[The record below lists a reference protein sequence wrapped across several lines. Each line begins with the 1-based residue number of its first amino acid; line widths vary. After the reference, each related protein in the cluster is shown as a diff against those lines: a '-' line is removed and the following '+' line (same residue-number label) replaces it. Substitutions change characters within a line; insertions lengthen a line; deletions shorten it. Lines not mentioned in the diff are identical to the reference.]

1 MKKGFLTVCI
11 GILSFGL
18 LFGGCGETSAKPAA
32 VYGFCPSLGVV
43 QGSRDGNFYYLETP
57 QSAKG
62 GGYQLLLA
70 NSDYNDTARELFV
83 SLRLSDLNEDHTG
96 FIDRFYG
103 REDVELPTV
112 SAETQPLK
120 RLTYS
125 VGNGG
130 YDTDALLSEDDVYLD
145 YSGIFQL
152 DAISEELPLQVEWMG
167 LTLAFTLP
175 AHPGA
180 DAIEAL
186 GAILPEE
193 NGVSLVAIEGTR
205 DSEAVLYLAPYTDG
219 SVYQGAY
226 FGELNH
232 KTGARLV
239 HRETGEVVAGT
250 LTRLFDTSAVFDYI
264 LPPNS
269 ALSDYDLQVDIG
281 LNLMYESKPLSVS
294 LQTQPVA
301 LELPI
306 PYQLV
311 LQDVQLQEQN
321 GENQLT
327 LCAALEASEG
337 TLSPLT
343 GMRLYAQ
350 KPDGTRQQ
358 LLPLDNKGTYTAAW
372 DSKIAQL
379 TLFLHLD
386 NILAQQTGTIPL
398 SLI

>member
-1 MKKGFLTVCI
+1 MKKGSLMVLTGLLLLC
-11 GILSFGL
+11 L
-18 LFGGCGETSAKPAA
+18 LFGGCGENSAEPAA

-57 QSAKG
+57 QSAEG
-62 GGYQLLLA
+62 GGYQLLLE
-70 NSDYNDTARELFV
+70 NSDYNDTTRKLFV

-103 REDVELPTV
+103 REDIALPTV
-112 SAETQPLK
+112 SADAQPLK

-125 VGNGG
+125 VGDGG
-130 YDTDALLSEDDVYLD
+130 YDTDALLSQDDVYLD
-145 YSGIFQL
+145 YSGTFQL
-152 DAISEELPLQVEWMG
+152 DAISEEMPLQVEWMG
-167 LTLAFTLP
+167 LTLAFTLQ

-180 DAIEAL
+180 DSIEAL
-186 GAILPEE
+186 GAALPEE
-193 NGVSLVAIEGTR
+193 NGVSLMAIEGTR
-205 DSEAVLYLAPYTDG
+205 DGEAVLYLTPYTDG
-219 SVYQGAY
+219 SVYKGAY
-226 FGELNH
+226 FGEINY

-239 HRETGEVVAGT
+239 HRETGDVVAGT
-250 LTRLFDTSAVFDYI
+250 LSLLYTSAVFDYI

-281 LNLMYESKPLSVS
+281 LNLTYESKPLSVS

-358 LLPLDNKGTYTAAW
+358 LLPLDNEGTYTAVW
-372 DSKIAQL
+372 DSQTEQTTIFVL
-379 TLFLHLD
+379 ID
-386 NILAQQTGTIPL
+386 NIPAQISGAIQL
-398 SLI
+398 EK

>member
-1 MKKGFLTVCI
+1 MKKGSLMVLTGLLLLC
-11 GILSFGL
+11 L
-18 LFGGCGETSAKPAA
+18 LFGGCGENSAEPAA

-57 QSAKG
+57 QSAEG
-62 GGYQLLLA
+62 GGYQLLLE
-70 NSDYNDTARELFV
+70 NSDYNDTTRKLFV

-103 REDVELPTV
+103 REDIALPTV
-112 SAETQPLK
+112 SADAQPLK

-125 VGNGG
+125 VGDGG
-130 YDTDALLSEDDVYLD
+130 YDTDALLSQDDVYLD
-145 YSGIFQL
+145 YSGTFQL
-152 DAISEELPLQVEWMG
+152 DAISEEMPLQVEWMG

-180 DAIEAL
+180 DSIEAL
-186 GAILPEE
+186 GAALPEE
-193 NGVSLVAIEGTR
+193 NGVSLMAIEGTR
-205 DSEAVLYLAPYTDG
+205 DGEAVLYLTPYTDG
-219 SVYQGAY
+219 SVYKGAY
-226 FGELNH
+226 FGEINY

-239 HRETGEVVAGT
+239 HRETGDVVAGT
-250 LTRLFDTSAVFDYI
+250 LSLLYTSAVFDYI

-281 LNLMYESKPLSVS
+281 LNLTYESKPLSVS

-343 GMRLYAQ
+343 GIRLYAQ
-350 KPDGTRQQ
+350 KPDGTRQR
-358 LLPLDNKGTYTAAW
+358 LLPLDNEGTYTAVW
-372 DSKIAQL
+372 DSQTEQVTIFVL
-379 TLFLHLD
+379 ID
-386 NILAQQTGTIPL
+386 NIPAQISGSIQL
-398 SLI
+398 EK